1 MPLLLV
7 SYTLQF
13 LDKQSL
19 NFSSIMGIID
29 DLVSA
34 LIHFK
39 LYTDTIRISLDRD
52 TVGVA
57 VLSTL
62 VTLLSAIQPLF

>member
-29 DLVSA
+29 DLVRTIA
-34 LIHFK
+34 VK
-39 LYTDTIRISLDRD
+39 LSSLLL
-52 TVGVA
+52 T
-57 VLSTL
+57 LSGSRWIKIQL
-62 VTLLSAIQPLF
+62 V

>member
-19 NFSSIMGIID
+19 NFASIMGIID
-29 DLVSA
+29 DLVS
-34 LIHFK
+34 IHR
-39 LYTDTIRISLDRD
+39 YRGTPRSLTR
-52 TVGVA
+52 VGPRW
-57 VLSTL
+57 
-62 VTLLSAIQPLF
+62 IKI

>member
-19 NFSSIMGIID
+19 NFASIMGIID
-29 DLVSA
+29 DLVPTHANPCWS
-34 LIHFK
+34 LP
-39 LYTDTIRISLDRD
+39 LTISGSRWVKIQ
-52 TVGVA
+52 
-57 VLSTL
+57 L
-62 VTLLSAIQPLF
+62 VQQRLLLRLPRF